1 MKRTPLNKVS
11 KRPIAKLKR
20 EAWAVFSRWIRE
32 RDKWTCYT
40 CGKQGKGSFMHAGH
54 YISRKH
60 NSTMFDERNV
70 HAQCM
75 NCNLWGYGNMGVY
88 TLKLQEQYG
97 PDIIRELTEKS
108 KKIKQWEVDELEEI
122 IKKYENNNN
131 NKR

>member
-32 RDKWTCYT
+32 LDKWTCYT